1 MKTKLTVLLISVFL
15 FTTST
20 QFTFAQD
27 SSLVH
32 ETTSNV
38 PELIEFH
45 DVIYL
50 IWHEAYPNKD
60 YEALRNFVNDVNE
73 YASKVYEAQ
82 LPGILRDKEDKWNEG
97 LEELKIAV
105 EDYNTAAEGNDDELL
120 LNAAETLHSK
130 FEMMIRIIKPVLK
143 EVDEFHKVLYVIYH
157 KYLPEKDYESIKS
170 VSEELQQK
178 AEAITTAKPSRRI
191 EPKLEQFNAAANELH
206 TATNELVEA
215 CQSDDN
221 DVIENAVENV
231 HTKYQSLEGVFN

>member
-1 MKTKLTVLLISVFL
+1 MKNKLAVLLFSLIL
-15 FTTST
+15 LAALT

-27 SSLVH
+27 SSLVQ
-32 ETTSNV
+32 ETSSSV

-60 YEALRNFVNDVNE
+60 YEALRNYVNDVNE
-73 YASKVYEAQ
+73 YALKLYDAQ
-82 LPGILRDKEDKWNEG
+82 LPGILRDKEEKWNEG
-97 LEELKIAV
+97 IAEFKIAV
-105 EDYNTAAEGNDDELL
+105 EDYNTAAEGNDDEQL

-178 AEAITTAKPSRRI
+178 AEAITTAKPTRRI
-191 EPKLEQFNAAANELH
+191 EPMVEQFNTAANELL
-206 TATNELVEA
+206 TATNELVET
-215 CQSDDN
+215 CQSDN
-221 DVIENAVENV
+221 NEMIETAIENI
-231 HTKYQSLEGVFN
+231 HTKYQNLEGVFD